1 MTLDRASSNAPGPV
15 GAAEPVRLLRRW
27 VQDYFNRHDVE
38 AARAFIDAGYS
49 LSIGDS
55 LFAGRDEQWL
65 PAVDAQMRQYP
76 GLAMTVH
83 QVVAGAD
90 RVAVWFSEHGAS
102 GGPAGRV
109 AVWSGV
115 ALYRVRDGR
124 LASCIAQEDYT
135 TRARQMRSG
144 VADAVEPPAPAP
156 WDTQALPPDP
166 AAEAC
171 VRQWLTQ
178 DWPAAP
184 HGVRCDDE
192 HITGEPL
199 RFRVESVEV
208 VEMFSSGAE
217 VAFHAR
223 QHGRYLGG
231 LAGVAASDRAE
242 VLLVNGILRVAE
254 GQVRGGRVIRD
265 RGGLR
270 SRLGRG

>member
-1 MTLDRASSNAPGPV
+1 ML
-15 GAAEPVRLLRRW
+15 
-27 VQDYFNRHDVE
+27 
-38 AARAFIDAGYS
+38 AARAFSAPT
-49 LSIGDS
+49 
-55 LFAGRDEQWL
+55 R
-65 PAVDAQMRQYP
+65 RRKYP
-76 GLAMTVH
+76 SCSSSPTP
-83 QVVAGAD
+83 
-90 RVAVWFSEHGAS
+90 S
-102 GGPAGRV
+102 
-109 AVWSGV
+109 V
-115 ALYRVRDGR
+115 ALVN
-124 LASCIAQEDYT
+124 
-135 TRARQMRSG
+135 
-144 VADAVEPPAPAP
+144 
-156 WDTQALPPDP
+156 TQALPPDP
-166 AAEAC
+166 AAEAG

-208 VEMFSSGAE
+208 VEMFSSGTD

-242 VLLVNGILRVAE
+242 ALLVNGILRVAG
-254 GQVRGGRVIRD
+254 GQVQGGRVIRD